1 MEKKALALK
10 RMIEKHSPKK
20 ENLDPRKW
28 IRPETVRGFSDF
40 ALNKHSNKETDNS
53 FDDVEMCEYARTA
66 NDKEEKKKRKKN
78 KQAFCALYDRK
89 DIESVV
95 NVADSRTEHLTF

>member
-1 MEKKALALK
+1 MEKKAMALK

-53 FDDVEMCEYARTA
+53 FDDVEMCEYPR
-66 NDKEEKKKRKKN
+66 EKKNVKRIN
-78 KQAFCALYDRK
+78 KLFVLYM
-89 DIESVV
+89 
-95 NVADSRTEHLTF
+95 TEKT

>member
-1 MEKKALALK
+1 MEKKAMALK

-66 NDKEEKKKRKKN
+66 NDKEKKN
-78 KQAFCALYDRK
+78 VKRINKLFVLYM
-89 DIESVV
+89 
-95 NVADSRTEHLTF
+95 TEKT

>member
-1 MEKKALALK
+1 MALK

-40 ALNKHSNKETDNS
+40 ALKKHSNKETDNS

-66 NDKEEKKKRKKN
+66 NDKEKKN
-78 KQAFCALYDRK
+78 KNVKRINKLFVLYM
-89 DIESVV
+89 
-95 NVADSRTEHLTF
+95 TEKT

>member
-1 MEKKALALK
+1 MEKKAMALK

-53 FDDVEMCEYARTA
+53 FDDVEMCEYPR
-66 NDKEEKKKRKKN
+66 EKKKRKKN

-95 NVADSRTEHLTF
+95 NVADSRTEHLSF

>member
-1 MEKKALALK
+1 MEKKAMALK

-53 FDDVEMCEYARTA
+53 FDDVEMCEYPR
-66 NDKEEKKKRKKN
+66 EKKNVKRIN
-78 KQAFCALYDRK
+78 KLFVLYDRK

-95 NVADSRTEHLTF
+95 NVADSRTEHLSF